1 MVLPVFIAGASL
13 AGAGLASAQVR
24 QADRFEILR
33 VLIADHAAARIVM
46 PLGGHGVRLSEAGVI
61 DENDLA
67 EELGENGRAISP
79 GQVVE
84 ITDLKFGD
92 HEIEVELDD
101 GGESKRGFLDRL
113 QVGIGASTTPVRPQ
127 SETRPHGSKVVL
139 RFDDRVP
146 EILGVEDLR
155 TLLSPVLDFGKQ
167 NFMDSGVES
176 LPLEFQ
182 EAVRDKRV
190 VIGMDRST
198 VTLARGRPS
207 GKSWETNEDGIEEEI
222 WMYDKVGFGADFLTF
237 EDGILVKIRE
247 R

>member
-1 MVLPVFIAGASL
+1 MVLPVFVFGASL
-13 AGAGLASAQVR
+13 AEASLAAGQVR

-33 VLIADHAAARIVM
+33 VLIADHAAARVVM
-46 PLGGHGVRLSEAGVI
+46 PLGGRGVRLSEAGAI
-61 DENDLA
+61 DEGDLA
-67 EELGENGRAISP
+67 EELGKNGRAISP

-84 ITDLKFGD
+84 ITDIAFGGN
-92 HEIEVELDD
+92 EIEVELDD
-101 GGESKRGFLDRL
+101 GGERKQSFLDRIH
-113 QVGIGASTTPVRPQ
+113 VGIGGASTPVRQQDQTP
-127 SETRPHGSKVVL
+127 PHGSKVVL
-139 RFDDRVP
+139 RFDEGVP
-146 EILGVEDLR
+146 EVLGVEELR
-155 TLLSPVLDFGKQ
+155 ALLSPVLDFNKQ

-182 EAVRDKRV
+182 DAVREKRA

-198 VTLARGRPS
+198 VTQARGRPDS
-207 GKSWETNEDGIEEEI
+207 KSWETNEDGIEEEI